1 MDLLLEIHKH
11 YSFEDTIIIAMHVLK
26 DNGVRTTFPE
36 LEGLLKH
43 MGDGTLYTYSDE
55 MNATY
60 YKNEMAKIHES
71 HKSISIEA
79 KKYSDIFNRYN
90 GKLLSDKL
98 SSRFCYLDLI
108 TEIYKTHSSME
119 DTILIATYALK
130 NSGLNV
136 TAASIENT
144 VNQMLNGT
152 VHTDNTEYN
161 TRNFYYLYMN
171 MFKIGHERGIDFSDM
186 KFSFTN
192 P

>member
-1 MDLLLEIHKH
+1 
-11 YSFEDTIIIAMHVLK
+11 
-26 DNGVRTTFPE
+26 
-36 LEGLLKH
+36 
-43 MGDGTLYTYSDE
+43 MGDGTLYTYKDE

-71 HKSISIEA
+71 HKAISMEA
-79 KKYSDIFNRYN
+79 KKYSDIFSRNN

-108 TEIYKTHSSME
+108 TEIYRTHSSLE
-119 DTILIATYALK
+119 DTILIAAYALK

-144 VNQMLNGT
+144 VNQMLAGT

-161 TRNFYYLYMN
+161 TRGFYFYYMN
-171 MFKIGHERGIDFSDM
+171 IFKEGHKRGIDFSEM
-186 KFSFTN
+186 KFSFTDL
-192 P
+192 